1 MDLWHVISHVWTY
14 YCTAERSVPDRFLN
28 LFCRIYF
35 LLRWY
40 LLHQFVSSFC
50 DFAFLPSVT
59 FLGVAESRF
68 RKTSRNDQTNSHT
81 SKHKPLEWKQ
91 IGKSWSDVR
100 CGLYRI
106 SMRFKLEKCVTFD
119 VQAIWCI
126 CFFCGPCFHSSE
138 VFLEQASWNCLPC
151 S

>member
-40 LLHQFVSSFC
+40 LFHQFVSSFC
-50 DFAFLPSVT
+50 DFAILPSVT
-59 FLGVAESRF
+59 FLGDAESRF

-91 IGKSWSDVR
+91 
-100 CGLYRI
+100 
-106 SMRFKLEKCVTFD
+106 MEKL
-119 VQAIWCI
+119 IWCTMWSLLHKYEI
-126 CFFCGPCFHSSE
+126 QTWKVCDVWCTSHLMYLL
-138 VFLEQASWNCLPC
+138 FLRALFSFKWSIFGTGKLKL
-151 S
+151 SAL